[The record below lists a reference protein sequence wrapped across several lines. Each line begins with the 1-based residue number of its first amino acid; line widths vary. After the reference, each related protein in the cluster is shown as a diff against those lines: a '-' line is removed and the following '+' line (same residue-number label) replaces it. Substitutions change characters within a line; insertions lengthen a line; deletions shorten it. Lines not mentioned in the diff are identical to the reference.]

1 MRGWPGRLSTRKPS
15 ALAGGRLLWG
25 GGLAGCGERERN
37 DCPAVEAWNRGA
49 GVWLERRVWGG
60 GVIAKGSIERDE
72 LLTHLLL
79 EVFVLEASIKKG
91 A

>member
-1 MRGWPGRLSTRKPS
+1 
-15 ALAGGRLLWG
+15 
-25 GGLAGCGERERN
+25 
-37 DCPAVEAWNRGA
+37 VEAWNRGA